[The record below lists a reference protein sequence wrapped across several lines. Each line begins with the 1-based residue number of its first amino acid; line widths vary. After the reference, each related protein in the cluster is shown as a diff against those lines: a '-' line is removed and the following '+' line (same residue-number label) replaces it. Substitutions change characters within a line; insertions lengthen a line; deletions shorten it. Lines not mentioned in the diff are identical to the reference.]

1 MGTRR
6 YRCTSVRAKPSTSK
20 KTSKKKKK
28 NISKKLPRY
37 RQLFHRVPKQRLI
50 KQFFYN
56 IYIVHDIYDIV
67 RRGIVLFKN
76 K

>member
-20 KTSKKKKK
+20 KTSKKKK

>member
-20 KTSKKKKK
+20 KTSKKK

-50 KQFFYN
+50 KQFFYD
-56 IYIVHDIYDIV
+56 IYIVYDIYDIV